1 MASIQALFN
10 STYHWLLIEDY
21 TFNRKA
27 GNDDNDEGH
36 KVYNKNNFNNVTNDI
51 EYNELDSKN
60 NNNNNSNNKNGNET
74 DNRTDKFQQQKLQQK
89 NTMSEAVISVGPVV
103 SSPPASGTKIIFANT
118 INIDAAATTVTNN
131 EDDNM
136 EIIEKYLEKINI
148 NINTELIL
156 AKRHTWR
163 IRDGN
168 KVCASAVVADEDDGD
183 DLVGSERCCISS
195 SSSESATNNTLQR
208 EDYYQLYDVWSPG
221 LQYGGQL
228 NISEIG
234 YFALDDGLQIAL
246 WYRRSTTITRR
257 MDMKMARIRCLIVIR
272 NKNLTDTL
280 EHYLTTRYDTHLDSM
295 HRFNFALLSH
305 VRDLYNF
312 SFILSKTSTWG
323 YLKNG
328 KFDGMIGALVR
339 KQADIGGSPIF
350 FRIERAKVIDYTSQ
364 TWVDRPCFIFRH
376 PRSTKNDRIV
386 FLQPFSNE
394 IWILLGFCGAFSIC
408 LLWLLTTMERRF
420 QAVGVVKQLG
430 QSTRAMSI
438 NAGTAAAKQQSAIGG
453 NDEVRVSC
461 FSTRTTMTKN
471 TTMTTSG
478 NTMQCRIFKKKN
490 LFDSQTKEQRKQKLR
505 KLLKHNKVEEQKKVQ
520 RISFRHCML
529 GCGNACCGQTRH
541 TDVVQQQQQGVS
553 LFFESLLFYISSIC
567 QQGLTFSTNFFS
579 GRCIVITSLL
589 CAFAIYQ
596 FYCASIVGTLQMEKP
611 KIIRTLRDLIHN
623 SLEVGIE
630 DIPYNRDYF
639 LHTKDPLAIEL
650 YAKKVISMPKS
661 CDVHSEETI
670 ENVTVQPKSVMT
682 DAKKA
687 KKYRNM
693 LHSHE
698 NGAHAKTN
706 EASNWYDPE
715 YGVKKIRQGKFAF
728 HVDVATAYKIIADTF
743 TEKEICDLTEIQ
755 LIPPQKMVSIVQKGS
770 PLRKMLTY
778 GLRRITETG
787 LLDYQRKVWHSPKP
801 RCVKQIQAQDLKVDL
816 PTFAPVLF
824 ILIIGYAASLLAL
837 SIEIIQ
843 HTLCQRYHEKWVNE
857 DATDAGTYKN
867 KVQKLNF

>member
-208 EDYYQLYDVWSPG
+208 EDYYQLYDV
-221 LQYGGQL
+221 
-228 NISEIG
+228 
-234 YFALDDGLQIAL
+234 
-246 WYRRSTTITRR
+246 
-257 MDMKMARIRCLIVIR
+257 C
-272 NKNLTDTL
+272 
-280 EHYLTTRYDTHLDSM
+280 
-295 HRFNFALLSH
+295 
-305 VRDLYNF
+305 
-312 SFILSKTSTWG
+312 FILSKTSTWG

-867 KVQKLNF
+867 KALKKTKIKGRNLGEK